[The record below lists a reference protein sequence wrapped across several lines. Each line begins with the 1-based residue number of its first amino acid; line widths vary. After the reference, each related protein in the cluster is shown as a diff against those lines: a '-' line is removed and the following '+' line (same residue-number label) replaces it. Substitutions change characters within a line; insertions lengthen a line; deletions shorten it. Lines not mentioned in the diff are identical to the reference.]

1 MNEGI
6 EKVLITGYVAVNSH
20 VKIEENDGSIQI
32 RLLTTLNLIMESRTN
47 MSPVFSVFKFNQF
60 L

>member
-20 VKIEENDGSIQI
+20 VKIENDGSNSNKII
-32 RLLTTLNLIMESRTN
+32 DYL
-47 MSPVFSVFKFNQF
+47 KFNHGK
-60 L
+60 

>member
-20 VKIEENDGSIQI
+20 VKIEENDGSNSNKII
-32 RLLTTLNLIMESRTN
+32 DYLKFRTN
-47 MSPVFSVFKFNQF
+47 MSPVFFCF
-60 L
+60 

>member
-20 VKIEENDGSIQI
+20 VKIEPEENDGSNSNKII
-32 RLLTTLNLIMESRTN
+32 DYL
-47 MSPVFSVFKFNQF
+47 KFNHGK
-60 L
+60 

>member
-20 VKIEENDGSIQI
+20 VKIEENDGSNSNKISDY
-32 RLLTTLNLIMESRTN
+32 L
-47 MSPVFSVFKFNQF
+47 KFNHGK
-60 L
+60 